1 MARSQEAIKR
11 AKEKYNKKVTK
22 ITVEFYPQETELL
35 EKVKS
40 QPSQQGY
47 IKELIR
53 KDIPLMDVFFSS
65 YKVINRH
72 LKVFC

>member
-1 MARSQEAIKR
+1 MIIEERSERMLTESQKR

-53 KDIPLMDVFFSS
+53 KDLQ
-65 YKVINRH
+65 
-72 LKVFC
+72 